1 MTRGWFKRIKSI
13 LTLGGIGAAFTR
25 LGRRRLDHALS
36 GIASGYLMGDP
47 GACERTS
54 VCHLLRGILIAAW
67 NGRNNG
73 ALRPDTISELSDEQ
87 FTQLRTVLEDLR
99 PL

>member
-1 MTRGWFKRIKSI
+1 MNDPWILFHLAEASEELSALASRIQDGS
-13 LTLGGIGAAFTR
+13 
-25 LGRRRLDHALS
+25 LD
-36 GIASGYLMGDP
+36 GDP
-47 GACERTS
+47 DLGNS
-54 VCHLLRGILIAAW
+54 VATILGHLIAAW